1 MKTSPP
7 GITQK
12 EERLVQAMQLLG
24 DSTRYKMFKLLTENE
39 EMCVSDI
46 ADTLG
51 VSVSAISQ
59 HFRQFELVGLVNKER
74 MGQKICYVLDD
85 GEQLVKDL
93 TAIVKQAA

>member
-1 MKTSPP
+1 MK
-7 GITQK
+7 ITAPQIGNK
-12 EERLVQAMQLLG
+12 EERLIQAMQLLG

-85 GEQLVKDL
+85 DKQLVKDL
-93 TAIVKQAA
+93 AAIVKQAT